1 VFVPERVPES
11 ALPERLDARPYPAAY
26 AAGGVPEAPY
36 LYAPEAGYLA
46 APASGLPPRLA
57 PRTLAEVSYNDV
69 AGLVTGISVAPVIVA
84 LALYGFGVPFVK
96 RAARRFSRDVEMAAP
111 RTSAGSSSS
120 SPRGGRS
127 ASPRLIAAPPSFKT
141 VTKQVNQSLLDY
153 DDDYDDDDAEVV
165 GANRSSFAEWSAEV
179 DDMEG
184 SRRRAAMELL
194 KTAGYFAAWYGFNLA
209 NNIFNKRALT
219 AVPLPWTAATVA
231 LGCGIPY
238 VFFLWMSGLRAAPK
252 LSAEH
257 VKNLSG
263 VCTAHLAAHVGGTI
277 AIGAGAVSF
286 VQIVKASEPV
296 VACILSA
303 SLLGQVFSLPVYL
316 SLLPIVGGVALSSF
330 TELSFTWLA
339 FGSAMMSNVAGAVRA
354 ILAKKQMGK
363 PQGENMSDANLY
375 AVLTI
380 MSFMLLLPVSLMI
393 EPPAK
398 IMATWSAATAAG
410 ISSGYILFNLLS
422 AGICYYLYNE
432 TAFLALGRVTPVT
445 HAVANTVKRIVI
457 ILASMSLFGTRMT
470 PLGMAG
476 SGIAVAGAFLYALAK
491 QFSAKPKKPQLREVM
506 VTTPAPDRVRGR
518 AIA

>member
-1 VFVPERVPES
+1 
-11 ALPERLDARPYPAAY
+11 
-26 AAGGVPEAPY
+26 
-36 LYAPEAGYLA
+36 
-46 APASGLPPRLA
+46 
-57 PRTLAEVSYNDV
+57 
-69 AGLVTGISVAPVIVA
+69 
-84 LALYGFGVPFVK
+84 
-96 RAARRFSRDVEMAAP
+96 
-111 RTSAGSSSS
+111 
-120 SPRGGRS
+120 
-127 ASPRLIAAPPSFKT
+127 
-141 VTKQVNQSLLDY
+141 VTKQVNESLLDY
-153 DDDYDDDDAEVV
+153 DDDYDDDAEVV

-286 VQIVKASEPV
+286 IQIVKASEPV

-303 SLLGQVFSLPVYL
+303 SLLGQVFTLPVYL

-339 FGSAMMSNVAGAVRA
+339 FGSAMMSNVAGAFRA
-354 ILAKKQMGK
+354 ILAKKAMGK
-363 PQGENMSDANLY
+363 PQGENMGDANLY

-398 IMATWSAATAAG
+398 IMASWAAANAAG

-457 ILASMSLFGTRMT
+457 ILASVGVFGTRMT

>member
-1 VFVPERVPES
+1 
-11 ALPERLDARPYPAAY
+11 
-26 AAGGVPEAPY
+26 
-36 LYAPEAGYLA
+36 
-46 APASGLPPRLA
+46 
-57 PRTLAEVSYNDV
+57 
-69 AGLVTGISVAPVIVA
+69 
-84 LALYGFGVPFVK
+84 
-96 RAARRFSRDVEMAAP
+96 
-111 RTSAGSSSS
+111 
-120 SPRGGRS
+120 
-127 ASPRLIAAPPSFKT
+127 
-141 VTKQVNQSLLDY
+141 
-153 DDDYDDDDAEVV
+153 
-165 GANRSSFAEWSAEV
+165 
-179 DDMEG
+179 
-184 SRRRAAMELL
+184 
-194 KTAGYFAAWYGFNLA
+194 
-209 NNIFNKRALT
+209 
-219 AVPLPWTAATVA
+219 
-231 LGCGIPY
+231 
-238 VFFLWMSGLRAAPK
+238 
-252 LSAEH
+252 
-257 VKNLSG
+257 
-263 VCTAHLAAHVGGTI
+263 
-277 AIGAGAVSF
+277 VSF